1 MNFQAYAFSVDIS
14 RAYRNFR
21 SDPLDWPLLGVTFE
35 GNVYIDIAM
44 LFGARMSSLY
54 MQNVAEFITRS
65 LRTEN
70 LKVLIYLDDVVGVAS
85 TEDKAMHNF
94 QRVKDLLLALGLPLA
109 EAKSVPPRA
118 V

>member
-1 MNFQAYAFSVDIS
+1 MPWAVLWGGP
-14 RAYRNFR
+14 R
-21 SDPLDWPLLGVTFE
+21 
-35 GNVYIDIAM
+35 NVYIDIAM
-44 LFGARMSSLY
+44 PFGARMSSLY
-54 MQNVAEFITRS
+54 MQKVAEFITRS

-70 LKVLIYLDDVVGVAS
+70 IKVLIYLDDVVGVAS

-94 QRVKDLLLALGLPLA
+94 QHVKDLLALGLPLA